1 LPSDLAG
8 RGGTLGVRFGL
19 AHFSNG
25 LWFFDDFSKLTW
37 HLGHVLID
45 SFSLLKAG
53 SFDVTQDFRR
63 WLFIVGQQKIAS
75 AAQVLLTLVAN
86 LPLVSLIP
94 AAICDTGG
102 APWLANI
109 SANFRKNSKWT

>member
-1 LPSDLAG
+1 
-8 RGGTLGVRFGL
+8 VRFGL

-25 LWFFDDFSKLTW
+25 LWFFDDFSKLTG
-37 HLGHVLID
+37 HLGHVLLD

-75 AAQVLLTLVAN
+75 AAQLRLMRFLKYLCSLRFAN
-86 LPLVSLIP
+86 
-94 AAICDTGG
+94 AI
-102 APWLANI
+102 
-109 SANFRKNSKWT
+109 F